1 MPMNQ
6 FLSLLNGLEGWE
18 LISVETIEQEIMTL
32 IAEFQHTLE
41 LVEAHYAA

>member
-1 MPMNQ
+1 MTQ
-6 FLSLLNGLEGWE
+6 VLTLLNSLEGWE
-18 LISVETIEQEIMTL
+18 LISVETIEQEIIIL